1 MGGCKKIRR
10 RLLDGGPQHSLF
22 LYIEAIF
29 DRDTVPNAMCPQKCA
44 TFFSQIWQEWDGG
57 LRAVHFFCHSDCN
70 DEWFVLGFLGSC
82 SCSWVTMHPPGLDA
96 EALGR
101 RSKKGE
107 KSTTNE
113 CASYCP
119 PSPSSELIH
128 FREGDGMIHT
138 LLLEMIA
145 WTDLIPS
152 VKADLFN
159 VTASVQ
165 MVAFN
170 WEQCNEF

>member
-1 MGGCKKIRR
+1 M
-10 RLLDGGPQHSLF
+10 
-22 LYIEAIF
+22 
-29 DRDTVPNAMCPQKCA
+29 
-44 TFFSQIWQEWDGG
+44 
-57 LRAVHFFCHSDCN
+57 
-70 DEWFVLGFLGSC
+70 
-82 SCSWVTMHPPGLDA
+82 
-96 EALGR
+96 
-101 RSKKGE
+101 
-107 KSTTNE
+107 
-113 CASYCP
+113 YCP